1 LIPYIFSIIVSALK
15 AKFRIHI
22 GGLFMI
28 NNAYLTTGLP
38 IKTLFKVLKG
48 GNKYPC
54 EHSSKT
60 EMSQNKEGIVDG
72 SLQR

>member
-1 LIPYIFSIIVSALK
+1 
-15 AKFRIHI
+15 
-22 GGLFMI
+22 MI